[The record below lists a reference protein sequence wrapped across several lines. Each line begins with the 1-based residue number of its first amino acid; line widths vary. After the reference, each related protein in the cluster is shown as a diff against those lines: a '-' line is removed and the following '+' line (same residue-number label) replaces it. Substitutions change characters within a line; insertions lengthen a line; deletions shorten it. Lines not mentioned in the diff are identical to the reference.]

1 MRVRLL
7 GFSASTARCR
17 RWCAAT
23 TGHCA
28 AWARLVARAEKTSRR
43 LAARF
48 RLGSTM
54 RPSGRSARSTQE
66 MHVRSIARFASVSVC
81 FGSFLGTFDAAFA
94 EDEAAWTKTPS
105 GLEYYVVSR
114 GPEGPKPTTDS
125 GVRVHYTGKLEDGR
139 VFDSSRIR
147 GAPAEFELGRVIK
160 GWTEGLQLM
169 QAGDRFEFRIPADLG
184 YGARGAGNVIPPNA
198 TLSFDVELFEIVP
211 PFTYVAIDEAKAKS
225 TESGLKYEVV
235 EAGSGDLLTEQAM
248 ELRFAL
254 FDGAGKVLTSSLREG
269 QILGRGAEVAER
281 MGGSMFAEVPELMQV
296 GTTLRCVAPASM
308 AFRDPARVGM
318 QADTPTYWEIKAT
331 RAVKV
336 PAFVAPDESK
346 LTTTE
351 SGLKYQF
358 LSRGSDPDAKQPKEN
373 DGVAVDYAGWLQ
385 DGTPFDSS
393 YSRATRFVTELEKN
407 GLIDGWIEGIQLM
420 KEGDRILLV
429 VPPALGY
436 GANGSPPKIPA
447 DATLVFVIELHKV
460 P

>member
-1 MRVRLL
+1 ML
-7 GFSASTARCR
+7 
-17 RWCAAT
+17 
-23 TGHCA
+23 
-28 AWARLVARAEKTSRR
+28 
-43 LAARF
+43 
-48 RLGSTM
+48 
-54 RPSGRSARSTQE
+54 
-66 MHVRSIARFASVSVC
+66 VRSIDRFAFASVC
-81 FGSFLGTFDAAFA
+81 FGSILGTLGTASA
-94 EDEAAWTKTPS
+94 EDTTAWTKTPS
-105 GLEYYVVSR
+105 GLEYHVLAQ
-114 GPEGPKPTTDS
+114 GPEGPKATADS

-169 QAGDRFEFRIPADLG
+169 QAGDHFEFRIPADLG
-184 YGARGAGNVIPPNA
+184 YGARGAGNVVPPNA
-198 TLSFDVELFEIVP
+198 TLLFDVELIEIVP
-211 PFTYVAIDEAKAKS
+211 PFTHVALDEAKAKS
-225 TESGLKYEVV
+225 TESGLKYEIV
-235 EAGSGDLLTEQAM
+235 EAGTGEPLTDQAM

-254 FDGAGKVLTSSLREG
+254 FDGTGKVLTSSLREG

-281 MGGSMFAEVPELMQV
+281 MGGSMFAELPELMQV

-336 PAFVAPDESK
+336 PAFIAPDESK
-346 LTTTE
+346 LTTTA

-358 LSRGSDPDAKQPKEN
+358 LSRGTDPNAKQAKAN
-373 DGVAVDYAGWLQ
+373 DGVAVDYAGWLL

-393 YSRATRFVTELEKN
+393 YSRATRFVTELKSG
-407 GLIDGWIEGIQLM
+407 GLIEGWIEGMQLM

-436 GANGSPPKIPA
+436 GANGSPPKIPPE
-447 DATLVFVIELHKV
+447 ATLVFVIELHKI

>member
-1 MRVRLL
+1 M
-7 GFSASTARCR
+7 
-17 RWCAAT
+17 
-23 TGHCA
+23 
-28 AWARLVARAEKTSRR
+28 
-43 LAARF
+43 
-48 RLGSTM
+48 
-54 RPSGRSARSTQE
+54 P
-66 MHVRSIARFASVSVC
+66 SIARFASASI
-81 FGSFLGTFDAAFA
+81 GLASILGTIGTAAA
-94 EDEAAWTKTPS
+94 EDTTAWTKTPS
-105 GLEYYVVSR
+105 GLEYHVLVK
-114 GPEGPKPTTDS
+114 GPEGPKATADS

-169 QAGDRFEFRIPADLG
+169 QAGDRFEFRIPPDLG
-184 YGARGAGNVIPPNA
+184 YGARGAGNVVPPNA
-198 TLSFDVELFEIVP
+198 TLLFDVELIEVVP
-211 PFTYVAIDEAKAKS
+211 PFTHVALDEAKAKS

-235 EAGSGDLLTEQAM
+235 EAGSGEPLTDQAM

-254 FDGAGKVLTSSLREG
+254 FDGTGKVLTSSLREG

-281 MGGSMFAEVPELMQV
+281 MGGSMFAELPELMQV

-336 PAFVAPDESK
+336 PTFIAPDESK
-346 LTTTE
+346 LTTTA

-358 LSRGSDPDAKQPKEN
+358 LSRGTDPNAKQAKEN
-373 DGVAVDYAGWLQ
+373 DGVAVDYAGWLV

-393 YSRATRFVTELEKN
+393 YSRATRFVTELKRG
-407 GLIDGWIEGIQLM
+407 GLIEGWIEGIQLM

-436 GANGSPPKIPA
+436 GTNGSPPKIPA
-447 DATLVFVIELHKV
+447 DATLVFVIELHKI